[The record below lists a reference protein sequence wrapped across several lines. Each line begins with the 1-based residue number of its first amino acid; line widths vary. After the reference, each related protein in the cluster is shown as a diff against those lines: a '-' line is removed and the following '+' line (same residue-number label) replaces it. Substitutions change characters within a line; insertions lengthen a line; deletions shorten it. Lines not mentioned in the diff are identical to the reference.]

1 MTQPANPQGIRSR
14 SEESEM
20 ASEPHD
26 ESRHREAVGL
36 ETGHLRS
43 AQIIALALTSQ
54 TPAVALATVPFL
66 LILTAGNGSWLGALI
81 IAFTTACIGISVI
94 TFSRRYV
101 GTGSVYSYMPHVFGA
116 WGRLL
121 VGATLAVGFIV
132 LISGVLLLTG
142 IFAGSFL
149 VAIGLNSSLSAGAIT
164 VTSTAAIATAAALA
178 YRGLDASVRTAVVL
192 TLMTVPIIV
201 LITLAIAMHT
211 GLDIGTQLNLEG
223 ASISGIFQGV
233 AAGSV
238 FVVAFESSAALA
250 AETKSPKRN
259 IPFAVMSIP
268 VILGAAYLVAT
279 VLQVPGLIAATD
291 AINAGLSP
299 AAAMAQE
306 AELGDVFVKSID
318 LVLAVANLASLIA
331 FVNYGSRFFA
341 TLATDGLLPGAVAK
355 VHRRFRSPN
364 VAAVVLAAAAE
375 ACLLLLV
382 WLYPNDLL
390 TKVFPSLSTLT
401 VYAWVIPWVLICLG
415 SIVLRIRERRVR
427 PLPVLTA
434 LVGASATVWIY
445 VNAIVNPP
453 PAPVDEM
460 TYVFLV
466 AAGVT
471 FTVFVGL
478 DRKRL
483 RRERSAVAPSSGP
496 NTPPVE

>member
-1 MTQPANPQGIRSR
+1 
-14 SEESEM
+14 M
-20 ASEPHD
+20 ASKRTDAGHHHET
-26 ESRHREAVGL
+26 VGL
-36 ETGHLRS
+36 ETGHLKS

-66 LILTAGNGSWLGALI
+66 LVLTAGNGSWLGALI
-81 IAFTTACIGISVI
+81 IALTTACIGVSVI
-94 TFSRRYV
+94 TFARRYV

-121 VGATLAVGFIV
+121 VGATLAIGFV
-132 LISGVLLLTG
+132 ALIAGVLLLTG

-149 VAIGLNSSLSAGAIT
+149 VTIGLSSGISAGVIAIT
-164 VTSTAAIATAAALA
+164 STGAIVIAAALA

-211 GLDIGTQLNLEG
+211 GLDFSDQLHLSG
-223 ASISGIFQGV
+223 ASVSGIFQGV

-250 AETKSPKRN
+250 AETKAPKRN
-259 IPFAVMSIP
+259 VPLAVMSIP
-268 VILGAAYLVAT
+268 VILGAAYLLAT
-279 VLQVPGLIAATD
+279 LLQVPGLTAATD

-299 AAAMAQE
+299 AAALAEE
-306 AELGDVFVKSID
+306 AELGDVVVKSID

-331 FVNYGSRFFA
+331 FVNYGSRFVA
-341 TLATDGLLPGAVAK
+341 TLATDGLLPSAVAK
-355 VHRRFRSPN
+355 VHSRFRSPH
-364 VAAVVLAAAAE
+364 VAVVVLAAAAQG
-375 ACLLLLV
+375 CLLLLIG
-382 WLYPNDLL
+382 LYPKDLL

-401 VYAWVIPWVLICLG
+401 VYTWVVPWVLICVG
-415 SIVLRIRERRVR
+415 TIVLLVRERRAR

-453 PAPVDEM
+453 PSPVDEM

-466 AAGVT
+466 AAGVI
-471 FTVFVGL
+471 FTAFVLL
-478 DRKRL
+478 DR
-483 RRERSAVAPSSGP
+483 RRMRRQRPAGAVPESTTSQA
-496 NTPPVE
+496 N

>member
-1 MTQPANPQGIRSR
+1 MS
-14 SEESEM
+14 
-20 ASEPHD
+20 SEPTDAGQH
-26 ESRHREAVGL
+26 HEAVGL
-36 ETGHLRS
+36 ETGHLKS

-66 LILTAGNGSWLGALI
+66 LVLTAGNGSWLGALI
-81 IAFTTACIGISVI
+81 IAVTTACIGVSVI
-94 TFSRRYV
+94 TFARRYV

-121 VGATLAVGFIV
+121 VGATLTVGFV
-132 LISGVLLLTG
+132 ALIAGVLLLTG

-149 VAIGLNSSLSAGAIT
+149 VTIGLSSGLSAGVIAIT
-164 VTSTAAIATAAALA
+164 STGAIVIAAALA

-211 GLDIGTQLNLEG
+211 GLDLNDQLHLHG
-223 ASISGIFQGV
+223 ASVGGIFQGV
-233 AAGSV
+233 AAGAV

-250 AETKSPKRN
+250 AETKAPKRN
-259 IPFAVMSIP
+259 VPLAVMSIP
-268 VILGAAYLVAT
+268 VVLGAAYLLAT
-279 VLQVPGLIAATD
+279 LLQVPGLTAATE

-299 AAAMAQE
+299 AAALAEQ
-306 AELGDVFVKSID
+306 AELGDVVVKSID

-331 FVNYGSRFFA
+331 FVNYGSRFVA
-341 TLATDGLLPGAVAK
+341 TLATDGLLPSAVAK
-355 VHRRFRSPN
+355 VHSRFRSPTI
-364 VAAVVLAAAAE
+364 AVIVLAAAAQG
-375 ACLLLLV
+375 CLLLLI

-401 VYAWVIPWVLICLG
+401 VYTWVVPWVLICIG
-415 SIVLRIRERRVR
+415 SIVLLVRERRVR

-434 LVGASATVWIY
+434 LIGAGATLWIY

-453 PAPVDEM
+453 PSPVDEM

-466 AAGVT
+466 AAGVI
-471 FTVFVGL
+471 FTGYVL
-478 DRKRL
+478 L
-483 RRERSAVAPSSGP
+483 NRRRVRRQRSADTVPESR
-496 NTPPVE
+496 TPQAN